1 MFQYINERSITQMYF
16 NTLDHL
22 RQQMYGCFE
31 RSRDAL
37 FNVSDALLSESQAR
51 SLPELSLSVFF
62 ERRWQSRYEA
72 LQDGRINVEGLR
84 EVFVQ
89 ALLEDKPID
98 EPIWLGIDSS
108 SMQRLEADS
117 SRDRGMIYVPN
128 MPHATTPV
136 SVGYQFSTVML
147 LPDQPS
153 SWVGILEQRRIGTA
167 QTTIQVG
174 IEQRRALLP
183 LMPGRRV
190 ILLADR
196 WYATAS
202 FVQVCHELGVG
213 ALIRLKRNRKLYRAA
228 PPRKPK
234 QRGAPCKHGP
244 LFQGTRPE
252 TYGQALAE
260 WEGIDEQGKRVV
272 VSCWKGLHF
281 REAPETEVRVIRV
294 LSEAARDSKRDPRE
308 SWFLWTDQQEIPLE
322 QVRSWYRKRFSHEHG
337 YRFLKQDLLWTHA
350 HLRTPEQIERW
361 SWIVACACNQLLLC
375 QHLGQA
381 VLRPWESKARAV
393 TPRQVRRVMPSIL
406 RQVGT
411 PAKPPKPRGKSPGWP
426 KGKVRTLA
434 PRFAVVLKPKPM
446 PKTHRKRA

>member
-1 MFQYINERSITQMYF
+1 MYC

-37 FNVSDALLSESQAR
+37 FNMSDARLREPQAR

-62 ERRWQSRYEA
+62 ERRWPSVYEA
-72 LQDGRINVEGLR
+72 LQDGRINAERLR

-89 ALLEDKPID
+89 ALLSDKPSD

-108 SMQRLEADS
+108 SMQRLAADS

-128 MPHATTPV
+128 MPHATKPV

-147 LPDQPS
+147 LPEQPS

-167 QTTIQVG
+167 QTAIEVG
-174 IEQRRALLP
+174 IEQLRALLP
-183 LMPGRRV
+183 LMAGRRV
-190 ILLADR
+190 LLLADR
-196 WYATAS
+196 WYATAR
-202 FVQVCHELGVG
+202 FVHACREVGVG

-252 TYGQALAE
+252 TYGPADAE
-260 WEGIDEQGKRVV
+260 WEGVDEHGKRVV
-272 VSCWKGLHF
+272 VSCWKYLHF
-281 REAPETEVRVIRV
+281 RETPELEVRVIRV
-294 LSEAARDSKRDPRE
+294 QREAARETKRDPRE
-308 SWFLWTDQQEIPLE
+308 SWFVWTDQQDIPLE
-322 QVRSWYRKRFSHEHG
+322 QVRTWYRKRFSHEHG
-337 YRFLKQDLLWTHA
+337 YRFLKQDLLWTAA

-375 QHLGQA
+375 QQLGQA
-381 VLRPWESKARAV
+381 VLRPWESKERAA

-406 RQVGT
+406 MQVGT
-411 PAKPPKPRGKSPGWP
+411 PARRPKPRGTSPGWP
-426 KGKVRTLA
+426 KGRVRTPA
-434 PRFAVVLKPKPM
+434 PRFAVVLKPKPV

>member
-1 MFQYINERSITQMYF
+1 MHF

-22 RQQMYGCFE
+22 RQQIYSCFE

-37 FNVSDALLSESQAR
+37 FNVSDALVSESQAR

-62 ERRWQSRYEA
+62 ERQWSSVYEA
-72 LQDGRINVEGLR
+72 LQDGRINVERLR
-84 EVFVQ
+84 KVFVE
-89 ALLEDKPID
+89 ALIESKPTD

-108 SMQRLEADS
+108 GMQRLEADS

-128 MPHATTPV
+128 MPHATKPV
-136 SVGYQFSTVML
+136 SVGYQFSTLML
-147 LPDQPS
+147 LPEQPS
-153 SWVGILEQRRIGTA
+153 SWVGILDQRRIGSDQTA
-167 QTTIQVG
+167 IAVG
-174 IEQRRALLP
+174 IEQLRAVLP
-183 LMPGRRV
+183 QVRGRSV

-202 FVQVCHELGVG
+202 FVCACHELGCQ
-213 ALIRLKRNRKLYRAA
+213 ALIRLKRNRKLYRTA
-228 PPRKPK
+228 PPRKAK

-252 TYGQALAE
+252 TYGPADAE
-260 WEGIDEQGKRVV
+260 WEGVDEHGKRVV
-272 VSCWKGLHF
+272 VSCWKHLHF
-281 REAPETEVRVIRV
+281 REAPLVEVSVIRV
-294 LSEAARDSKRDPRE
+294 QREAARGTKRDPRE
-308 SWFLWTDQQEIPLE
+308 SWFIWTSQEDIPLE
-322 QVRSWYRKRFSHEHG
+322 QVRTWYRKRFSQEHG
-337 YRFLKQDLLWTHA
+337 YRFLKQDLLWTQA
-350 HLRTPEQIERW
+350 HLRTPEQVERW
-361 SWIVACACNQLLLC
+361 SWIVACACNQLLVA

-406 RQVGT
+406 VQVGT

-426 KGKVRTLA
+426 KGRVRTPA
-434 PRFAVVLKPKPM
+434 PRFAVVRKPKPV